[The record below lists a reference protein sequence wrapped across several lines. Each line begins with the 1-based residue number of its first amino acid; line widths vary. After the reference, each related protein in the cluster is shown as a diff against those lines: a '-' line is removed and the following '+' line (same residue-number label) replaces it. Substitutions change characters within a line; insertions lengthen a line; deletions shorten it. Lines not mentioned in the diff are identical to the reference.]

1 MKNIQTFA
9 LGMLSGILVIACGGS
24 ADSGAAAGPQTV
36 KIDPTQLQQIIG
48 YNAMLTCHQVAINAG
63 ISYKDH
69 CEQMSKSVLNQFD
82 MISYSPAH
90 ELPRKRSSSNG
101 L

>member
-48 YNAMLTCHQVAINAG
+48 ASGGGDGKWKYQLSTF
-63 ISYKDH
+63 KD
-69 CEQMSKSVLNQFD
+69 LNKWGDKGGVIASWGKDKNGNVQYI
-82 MISYSPAH
+82 MQ
-90 ELPRKRSSSNG
+90 LPKE
-101 L
+101 